1 MKVYNKLVRDKIPAI
16 IEADGKQVEIEIAEG
31 QEVTYLLEE
40 KMIEEFNEYLEDK
53 NIEEL
58 ADMMEVVFGLAH
70 QLGYTEEELMAVR
83 MKKLAERGGF
93 KEGSVCNMGG
103 Y

>member
-1 MKVYNKLVRDKIPAI
+1 MKAYDKLVRDLIPQV
-16 IEADGKQVEIEIAEG
+16 IEQSGKSCEVEHIEKEEI
-31 QEVTYLLEE
+31 QFRLEE

-53 NIEEL
+53 NLEEL

-70 QLGYTEEELMAVR
+70 QLGYSEEELIAKR
-83 MKKLAERGGF
+83 NEKLAARGGF
-93 KEGSVCNMGG
+93 KEGIVLKKV

>member
-16 IEADGKQVEIEIAEG
+16 IEADGKQAEIEIAPG
-31 QEVTYLLEE
+31 QEVACLLEE

-83 MKKLAERGGF
+83 MKKLEERGGF
-93 KEGSVCNMGG
+93 KEGIVLKSVRG
-103 Y
+103 